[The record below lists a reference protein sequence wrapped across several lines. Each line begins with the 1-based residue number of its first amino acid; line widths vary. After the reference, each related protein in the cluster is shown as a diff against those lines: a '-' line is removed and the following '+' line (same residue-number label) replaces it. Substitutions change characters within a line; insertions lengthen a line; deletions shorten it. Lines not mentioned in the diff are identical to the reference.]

1 MGLIIPR
8 SGAGGG
14 RWPAAR
20 QNPIERVLVSCVK
33 QVFSRDE
40 LAAAFETFEQ
50 TVARAAETKDWD
62 AWVEHYTPDV
72 DYIEHAAGGER
83 QEGGRGVLP
92 ALTQKQVAA
101 FPGKPHDSLSVA
113 VVGHRRADRARHL

>member
-40 LAAAFETFEQ
+40 LAAAFEQ

-72 DYIEHAAGGER
+72 DYIEHAAGTMK
-83 QEGGRGVLP
+83 GRDQVLTWIRKTMSTFP
-92 ALTQKQVAA
+92 GSHMTA
-101 FPGKPHDSLSVA
+101 FPSLWSVIDEPTGG
-113 VVGHRRADRARHL
+113 VF